1 MERKCILYH
10 GSQNIIRT
18 PAYGQGNPHNDYGLG
33 FYCTEN
39 PELAKEWA
47 CAETNSGYANAYD
60 FDAEGLSILDLQNGE
75 YSILNWLAILLE
87 NRVFRISAGIAEEGR
102 DFLLQRFL
110 PKYRSF
116 DVMIGYRAD
125 DSYFSF
131 ANAFLNNTL
140 SLRQLEKAMMLGKLG
155 EQVVLGTRKAFERI
169 SFREA
174 IVAEKEIYYPKKHSR
189 DAKARDAYREERGN
203 VRAADEIYLVD
214 ILREEWD
221 SHGARLR
228 RNISE

>member
-1 MERKCILYH
+1 MERKWILYH
-10 GSQNIIRT
+10 GSQNFIRV
-18 PAYGQGNPHNDYGLG
+18 PVYGQGNPHNDYGLG
-33 FYCTEN
+33 FYCTES

-47 CAETNSGYANAYD
+47 CTETNSGYANAYD
-60 FDAEGLSILDLQNGE
+60 FDADGLSVLNLQNGE
-75 YSILNWLAILLE
+75 YNILNWLAVLLE

-102 DFLLQRFL
+102 EFLLRRFL

-155 EQVVLGTRKAFERI
+155 EQVVLRSRKAFEKI
-169 SFREA
+169 AFREA
-174 IVAEKEIYYPKKHSR
+174 IVAEKEIYYPRKNNR
-189 DAKARDAYREERGN
+189 DAKAREAYRKERGN
-203 VRAADEIYLVD
+203 RRAADEIYLVD

-221 SHGARLR
+221 SHDARLR

>member
-1 MERKCILYH
+1 MERKMILYH

-18 PAYGQGNPHNDYGLG
+18 PAYGQGNRYNDYGLG
-33 FYCTEN
+33 FYCTES

-47 CAETNSGYANAYD
+47 CTETNSGYANAYD
-60 FDAEGLSILDLQNGE
+60 FDAEGLSILNLQNGE
-75 YSILNWLAILLE
+75 YNILNWLAILLE
-87 NRVFRISAGIAEEGR
+87 NRVFHTSAGIAEEGR
-102 DFLLQRFL
+102 EYLLSEFL

-140 SLRQLEKAMMLGKLG
+140 SLRQLEKAMTLGKLG
-155 EQVVLGTRKAFERI
+155 EQVVLKSKKAFERI

-174 IVAEKEIYYPKKHSR
+174 LVAEKEIYYPRKNSR
-189 DAKARDAYREERGN
+189 DTKARAAYRAERGSR
-203 VRAADEIYLVD
+203 RAADEIYLVD

-221 SHGARLR
+221 SHDARLR
-228 RNISE
+228 RNVSE

>member
-1 MERKCILYH
+1 MERNLILYH

-18 PAYGQGNPHNDYGLG
+18 PAYGKGNRHNDYGLG
-33 FYCTEN
+33 FYCTES

-47 CAETNSGYANAYD
+47 CTEANSGYANAYD
-60 FDAEGLSILDLQNGE
+60 FDAEGLSILNLQNGE
-75 YSILNWLAILLE
+75 YTILNWLAILLE
-87 NRVFRISAGIAEEGR
+87 NRMFHTAAGIAEEGR
-102 DFLLQRFL
+102 EYLLNTFL

-116 DVMIGYRAD
+116 DVMIGCRAD
-125 DSYFSF
+125 DSFFSF

-140 SLRQLEKAMMLGKLG
+140 SLRQLERAMMLGKLG
-155 EQVVLGTRKAFERI
+155 EQVVLKSKRAFERL

-174 IVAEKEIYYPKKHSR
+174 SVAEKEIYYPRRNSR
-189 DAKARDAYREERGN
+189 DTKARAAYREERAVG
-203 VRAADEIYLVD
+203 RAADEIYLVD

-221 SHGARLR
+221 SHDARLR